1 MWIRT
6 DKDRKKELE
15 EHLLDIIDDL
25 RKNIIPVDVLIER
38 TLIETNSSKKCLDDF
53 CYEETLNFLKEEI
66 SLKEN
71 QENNEKYKPLNL
83 EEILTE
89 NKFMSFFDN
98 ATDNGIDYYRSAVE
112 GIESND
118 QSYMFEK
125 IRYTLDEE
133 EQNKE
138 RNSKEKFAFY
148 LKNSVELTIK
158 DAFDWVKVKDKE
170 FDYNEIYLPELKKI
184 ANEVFYIF
192 NFDAK
197 ERNRLYSIEDI
208 EKDLVEL
215 KKEKATKIN
224 EIEY

>member
-25 RKNIIPVDVLIER
+25 RKDIVPVDVLIER
-38 TLIETNSSKKCLDDF
+38 TIIETNSSKKCLDDF

-89 NKFMSFFDN
+89 KKFMSFFDN
-98 ATDNGIDYYRSAVE
+98 EADKEIDYYKSAVE

-148 LKNSVELTIK
+148 LKNSIELTIK

-184 ANEVFYIF
+184 ANEIFYIF
-192 NFDAK
+192 NSEEK
-197 ERNRLYSIEDI
+197 IKNRLYSVEEI
-208 EKDLVEL
+208 EKNFVEL
-215 KKEKATKIN
+215 EKEKATIKN

>member
-25 RKNIIPVDVLIER
+25 RKNIVPVDVLIER
-38 TLIETNSSKKCLDDF
+38 AIIEANNSKKNLDDF

-83 EEILTE
+83 EKILTE

-98 ATDNGIDYYRSAVE
+98 ATDNGIDYYKSAVE

-148 LKNSVELTIK
+148 LKNSIELTIK

-184 ANEVFYIF
+184 ANEIFYIF
-192 NFDAK
+192 NS
-197 ERNRLYSIEDI
+197 EERLYSVEEI
-208 EKDLVEL
+208 EKDFVEL
-215 KKEKATKIN
+215 KKEKETKIN
-224 EIEY
+224 EVEY

>member
-25 RKNIIPVDVLIER
+25 RKNIVPVDVLIER
-38 TLIETNSSKKCLDDF
+38 TIIETNSSKKNLDDF

-89 NKFMSFFDN
+89 KKFMSFFDN
-98 ATDNGIDYYRSAVE
+98 EADKEIDYYKSAVE

-148 LKNSVELTIK
+148 LKNSIELTIK
-158 DAFDWVKVKDKE
+158 DAFDWANNKDKK

-184 ANEVFYIF
+184 ANEIFYIF
-192 NFDAK
+192 NS
-197 ERNRLYSIEDI
+197 EERLYSVEEI
-208 EKDLVEL
+208 EKDFVEL
-215 KKEKATKIN
+215 KKEKETKIN
-224 EIEY
+224 EVEY

>member
-6 DKDRKKELE
+6 DKDQKKELE

-25 RKNIIPVDVLIER
+25 RKNIVPVDVLIER
-38 TLIETNSSKKCLDDF
+38 TIIETNNSKKNLDDF

-112 GIESND
+112 GIESNN

-125 IRYTLDEE
+125 IKYTVDKE

-148 LKNSVELTIK
+148 LKNSIELTIK

-184 ANEVFYIF
+184 ANEVFYMF
-192 NFDAK
+192 NFDEK
-197 ERNRLYSIEDI
+197 EKNRLYSVEDI
-208 EKDLVEL
+208 EKDLIEL
-215 KKEKATKIN
+215 KKEKATKTS

>member
-6 DKDRKKELE
+6 DEDRKKELE

-25 RKNIIPVDVLIER
+25 RKNIVPVDVLIER
-38 TLIETNSSKKCLDDF
+38 TIIETNNSKKNLDDF
-53 CYEETLNFLKEEI
+53 CYEETFNFLKEEI

-71 QENNEKYKPLNL
+71 QENSEKYKPLNL

-98 ATDNGIDYYRSAVE
+98 ASDKEIDYYKSAVE
-112 GIESND
+112 GIESNN

-125 IRYTLDEE
+125 IRYTVDEE
-133 EQNKE
+133 EQKKE

-148 LKNSVELTIK
+148 LKNSIELTIK
-158 DAFDWVKVKDKE
+158 DAFDWANNKDKK

-184 ANEVFYIF
+184 ANEIFYIF
-192 NFDAK
+192 NS
-197 ERNRLYSIEDI
+197 EERLYSVEEI
-208 EKDLVEL
+208 EKDFVEL
-215 KKEKATKIN
+215 KKEKETKIN
-224 EIEY
+224 EVEY

>member
-25 RKNIIPVDVLIER
+25 RKNIVPVDVLIER
-38 TLIETNSSKKCLDDF
+38 TIIETNNSKKNLDDF

-66 SLKEN
+66 SIKEN
-71 QENNEKYKPLNL
+71 QENNEKYKPLDL

-98 ATDNGIDYYRSAVE
+98 ASDKEIDYYKSAVE
-112 GIESND
+112 GIESNN

-125 IRYTLDEE
+125 IRYTVDEE
-133 EQNKE
+133 EQKKE

-148 LKNSVELTIK
+148 LKNSIELTIK

-184 ANEVFYIF
+184 ANEIFYIF
-192 NFDAK
+192 NSED
-197 ERNRLYSIEDI
+197 RLYSIEEI
-208 EKDLVEL
+208 EKDFVEL
-215 KKEKATKIN
+215 KKEKETKIN
-224 EIEY
+224 EVEY

>member
-15 EHLLDIIDDL
+15 EHLLDIIDAI
-25 RKNIIPVDVLIER
+25 RKDIVPVDVLIER
-38 TLIETNSSKKCLDDF
+38 TIIETNSSKKCLDDF

-71 QENNEKYKPLNL
+71 QDNEKYKPLNL

-148 LKNSVELTIK
+148 LKNSIELTIK

-184 ANEVFYIF
+184 ANEVFYMF
-192 NFDAK
+192 NFDIK
-197 ERNRLYSIEDI
+197 ERNRLYSVEDI

-215 KKEKATKIN
+215 KKEKQTKIN

>member
-25 RKNIIPVDVLIER
+25 RKDIVPVDVLIER
-38 TLIETNSSKKCLDDF
+38 TIIETNSSKKCLDDF

-89 NKFMSFFDN
+89 KKFMSFFDN
-98 ATDNGIDYYRSAVE
+98 EADKEIDYYKSAVE
-112 GIESND
+112 GIKSND

-148 LKNSVELTIK
+148 LKNSIELTIK

-197 ERNRLYSIEDI
+197 ERNRLYSVEDI

>member
-15 EHLLDIIDDL
+15 EHLFDIIDDL
-25 RKNIIPVDVLIER
+25 RKDIVPVDVLIER
-38 TLIETNSSKKCLDDF
+38 TIIETNSSKKCLDDF

-71 QENNEKYKPLNL
+71 QDNKEKYKPLNL
-83 EEILTE
+83 EEIITE
-89 NKFMSFFDN
+89 NKFMNYFDN
-98 ATDNGIDYYRSAVE
+98 ALDKGINHYKSAVE

-125 IRYTLDEE
+125 IRYTVDEE
-133 EQNKE
+133 EQKKE

-148 LKNSVELTIK
+148 LKNSIELTIK
-158 DAFDWVKVKDKE
+158 DAFDWANNKDKK

-184 ANEVFYIF
+184 ANEISYIF
-192 NFDAK
+192 NSEEK
-197 ERNRLYSIEDI
+197 IKNRLYSVEEI
-208 EKDLVEL
+208 EKDFVEL
-215 KKEKATKIN
+215 EKEKATIKN

>member
-25 RKNIIPVDVLIER
+25 RKDIVPVDVLIER
-38 TLIETNSSKKCLDDF
+38 TIIETNSSKKCLDDF

-83 EEILTE
+83 KEILTE
-89 NKFMSFFDN
+89 NKFMCFFDN
-98 ATDNGIDYYRSAVE
+98 ATDNGIDYYKSAIE

-118 QSYMFEK
+118 QSYMFDK

-133 EQNKE
+133 KQNKK
-138 RNSKEKFAFY
+138 RNSREKFAFY
-148 LKNSVELTIK
+148 LKNSIELTIK

-184 ANEVFYIF
+184 ANEIFYIF
-192 NFDAK
+192 NSED
-197 ERNRLYSIEDI
+197 RLYSVEDI

-215 KKEKATKIN
+215 KKEKASKIN

>member
-15 EHLLDIIDDL
+15 EHLLNIIDDL
-25 RKNIIPVDVLIER
+25 RKNIVPVDVLIER
-38 TLIETNSSKKCLDDF
+38 TIIETNSSKKNLDDF

-89 NKFMSFFDN
+89 KKFMSFFDN
-98 ATDNGIDYYRSAVE
+98 EADKEIDYYKSAVE

-148 LKNSVELTIK
+148 LKNSIELTIK
-158 DAFDWVKVKDKE
+158 DAFDWANNKDKK

-184 ANEVFYIF
+184 ANEIFYIF
-192 NFDAK
+192 NS
-197 ERNRLYSIEDI
+197 EERLYSVEEI
-208 EKDLVEL
+208 EKDFVEL
-215 KKEKATKIN
+215 KKEKETKIN
-224 EIEY
+224 EVEY

>member
-25 RKNIIPVDVLIER
+25 RKNIVPVDVLIER
-38 TLIETNSSKKCLDDF
+38 TIFETNRSKKNLDDF

-71 QENNEKYKPLNL
+71 QENDEKYKPLNL

-89 NKFMSFFDN
+89 DKFMSFFNN
-98 ATDNGIDYYRSAVE
+98 ATDEEFDYYKSAVE

-125 IRYTLDEE
+125 IRYTVDEE

-148 LKNSVELTIK
+148 LKNSIELTIK

-184 ANEVFYIF
+184 ANEVFYMF
-192 NFDAK
+192 NFDEK
-197 ERNRLYSIEDI
+197 EKSRLYSVEDI

>member
-15 EHLLDIIDDL
+15 EHLLDIIDAI
-25 RKNIIPVDVLIER
+25 RKDIVPVDVLIER
-38 TLIETNSSKKCLDDF
+38 TIIETNSSKKCLDDF

-83 EEILTE
+83 EE
-89 NKFMSFFDN
+89 FMSFFDN

-148 LKNSVELTIK
+148 LKNSIELTIK

-197 ERNRLYSIEDI
+197 ERNRLYSVEDI

>member
-15 EHLLDIIDDL
+15 ENLLNIIDDL
-25 RKNIIPVDVLIER
+25 RKNIVPVDVLIER
-38 TLIETNSSKKCLDDF
+38 TIIETNNSKKNLDDF

-71 QENNEKYKPLNL
+71 QDNKEKYKPLNL
-83 EEILTE
+83 EEIITE
-89 NKFMSFFDN
+89 NKFVNYFDN
-98 ATDNGIDYYRSAVE
+98 ALDKGIDYYKSAVE

-125 IRYTLDEE
+125 IRYTVDEE
-133 EQNKE
+133 EQKKE

-148 LKNSVELTIK
+148 LKNSIELTIK
-158 DAFDWVKVKDKE
+158 DSFDWGNNKGKE
-170 FDYNEIYLPELKKI
+170 LNYNEIYLPELKKL
-184 ANEVFYIF
+184 ANEISYIF
-192 NFDAK
+192 NFEEK
-197 ERNRLYSIEDI
+197 TRNRLYSVEEI
-208 EKDLVEL
+208 EKDFDEL
-215 KKEKATKIN
+215 EKGKATIKN

>member
-25 RKNIIPVDVLIER
+25 RKDIVPVDVLIER
-38 TLIETNSSKKCLDDF
+38 AIIEANNSKKNLDDF

-66 SLKEN
+66 SIKEN
-71 QENNEKYKPLNL
+71 QKNNEKYKPLNL

-98 ATDNGIDYYRSAVE
+98 ASDKEIDYYKSAVE
-112 GIESND
+112 GIESNN

-125 IRYTLDEE
+125 IRYTVDEE
-133 EQNKE
+133 EQKKE
-138 RNSKEKFAFY
+138 RNAKEKFAFY
-148 LKNSVELTIK
+148 LKNSIELTIK
-158 DAFDWVKVKDKE
+158 DAFDWANNKDKK

-184 ANEVFYIF
+184 ANEIFYIF
-192 NFDAK
+192 NS
-197 ERNRLYSIEDI
+197 EERLYSVEEI
-208 EKDLVEL
+208 EKDFVEL
-215 KKEKATKIN
+215 KKEKETKIN
-224 EIEY
+224 EVEY

>member
-25 RKNIIPVDVLIER
+25 RKDIVPVDVLIER
-38 TLIETNSSKKCLDDF
+38 TIIETNSSKKCLDDF

-66 SLKEN
+66 FIKEN

-98 ATDNGIDYYRSAVE
+98 ASDKEIDYYRSAVE

-125 IRYTLDEE
+125 IRYTVDEE

-148 LKNSVELTIK
+148 LKNSIELTIK

-184 ANEVFYIF
+184 ANEVFYMF
-192 NFDAK
+192 NFDIK
-197 ERNRLYSIEDI
+197 ERNRLYSVEDI

>member
-25 RKNIIPVDVLIER
+25 RKDIVPVDVLIER
-38 TLIETNSSKKCLDDF
+38 TIIETNSSKKCLDDF

-66 SLKEN
+66 FIKEN

-148 LKNSVELTIK
+148 LKNSIELTIK

-197 ERNRLYSIEDI
+197 ERNRLYSVEDI

-215 KKEKATKIN
+215 KKEKAAKIN

>member
-6 DKDRKKELE
+6 DEDRKKELE
-15 EHLLDIIDDL
+15 EHLLDIIDEL
-25 RKNIIPVDVLIER
+25 RKNIVPVDVLIER
-38 TLIETNSSKKCLDDF
+38 TIIETNNSKKNLDDF
-53 CYEETLNFLKEEI
+53 CYEETLNFLKKEI

-89 NKFMSFFDN
+89 NKFMNFFDN
-98 ATDNGIDYYRSAVE
+98 ATDNGIDYYKSAVE

-118 QSYMFEK
+118 QSYMFDK

-138 RNSKEKFAFY
+138 RNSREKFAFY
-148 LKNSVELTIK
+148 LKNSIELTIK
-158 DAFDWVKVKDKE
+158 DAFDWGNNKNKE

-192 NFDAK
+192 NFDEK
-197 ERNRLYSIEDI
+197 ERNRLYSVEDI
-208 EKDLVEL
+208 EKDFVEL
-215 KKEKATKIN
+215 KKEKETKIN

>member
-25 RKNIIPVDVLIER
+25 RKNIVPVDVLIER
-38 TLIETNSSKKCLDDF
+38 AIIEANNSKKNLDDF

-71 QENNEKYKPLNL
+71 QVNNGKYKPLNL

-89 NKFMSFFDN
+89 NKFMNYFDN
-98 ATDNGIDYYRSAVE
+98 ASDKEIDYYKSAVE

-125 IRYTLDEE
+125 IRYTVDEE
-133 EQNKE
+133 EQKKE
-138 RNSKEKFAFY
+138 RNAKEKFAFY
-148 LKNSVELTIK
+148 LKNGIELIIK

-184 ANEVFYIF
+184 ANEIFYIF
-192 NFDAK
+192 NSED
-197 ERNRLYSIEDI
+197 RLYSIEEI
-208 EKDLVEL
+208 EKDFVEL
-215 KKEKATKIN
+215 KKEKETKIN
-224 EIEY
+224 EVEY

>member
-6 DKDRKKELE
+6 DEDRKKELE
-15 EHLLDIIDDL
+15 EHLLDIIDEL
-25 RKNIIPVDVLIER
+25 RKNIVPVDVLIER
-38 TLIETNSSKKCLDDF
+38 TIIETNNSKKNLDDF

-89 NKFMSFFDN
+89 NKFMNFFDN
-98 ATDNGIDYYRSAVE
+98 ATDNGIDYYKSAVE

-118 QSYMFEK
+118 QSYMFDK

-138 RNSKEKFAFY
+138 RNSREKFAFY
-148 LKNSVELTIK
+148 LKNSIVFVFSDLMAIL
-158 DAFDWVKVKDKE
+158 KDKTNIMLLGTFVGMNAVAYYDLAE
-170 FDYNEIYLPELKKI
+170 KI
-184 ANEVFYIF
+184 VWAFRSVFSNINIAFFPYFSRKNCKFAPQKYKTYI
-192 NFDAK
+192 A
-197 ERNRLYSIEDI
+197 
-208 EKDLVEL
+208 
-215 KKEKATKIN
+215 
-224 EIEY
+224 

>member
-15 EHLLDIIDDL
+15 EHLLDIIDAI
-25 RKNIIPVDVLIER
+25 RKDIVPVDVLIER
-38 TLIETNSSKKCLDDF
+38 TIIETNSSKKCLDDF
-53 CYEETLNFLKEEI
+53 CYEETLNFLREEI

-148 LKNSVELTIK
+148 LKNSIELTIK

-184 ANEVFYIF
+184 ANEVFYMF
-192 NFDAK
+192 NFDIK
-197 ERNRLYSIEDI
+197 ERNKLYSVEDI

>member
-6 DKDRKKELE
+6 DEDRKKELE
-15 EHLLDIIDDL
+15 EHLLDIIDEL
-25 RKNIIPVDVLIER
+25 RKNIVPVDVLIER
-38 TLIETNSSKKCLDDF
+38 TIIETNNSKKNLDDF

-89 NKFMSFFDN
+89 NKFMNFFDN
-98 ATDNGIDYYRSAVE
+98 ATDNGIDYYKSAVE

-118 QSYMFEK
+118 QSYMFDK

-138 RNSKEKFAFY
+138 RNSREKFAFDWGNN
-148 LKNSVELTIK
+148 KN
-158 DAFDWVKVKDKE
+158 KE

-192 NFDAK
+192 NFDEK
-197 ERNRLYSIEDI
+197 ERNRLYSVEDI
-208 EKDLVEL
+208 EKDFVEL
-215 KKEKATKIN
+215 KKEKETKIN